1 MKMKGPLLSD
11 RRQRQYQIDISGAA
25 PRRLFMC
32 VVGIGCDDARKSNS
46 RDRRRR
52 RRRRRKQITKF
63 FSFFGDVGGGEITS
77 TVVAAAAAD
86 VQAGLGL

>member
-1 MKMKGPLLSD
+1 MKGPLLSD
-11 RRQRQYQIDISGAA
+11 RRQRRHQIDISGAA
-25 PRRLFMC
+25 PRRLFMY
-32 VVGIGCDDARKSNS
+32 VVGIGCDEARKSNS
-46 RDRRRR
+46 RDR

-63 FSFFGDVGGGEITS
+63 FSFFGDVGEGEITS

>member
-52 RRRRRKQITKF
+52 RRRKQITKF